1 MIFFFYYILSP
12 ILFVF
17 SLYNEGYFQ
26 RRIALFFF
34 GVLLSIFILSI
45 GPNNRLKENFL
56 ANLDY
61 FNMNKRVIFH
71 LNSGKINFSEQA
83 ECQLSLYKLHKEQV
97 LDVLK
102 GGRVNFQKSD
112 KKANPCQVFVV
123 EKQVSTNFLSVSFE
137 FCQSLSNTIEVLH
150 FLVDQDSKKCLK

>member
-1 MIFFFYYILSP
+1 MIFFFYYILIP
-12 ILFVF
+12 ILFIS

-26 RRIALFFF
+26 RRLALFFF
-34 GVLLSIFILSI
+34 GSLLSIFILSI

-83 ECQLSLYKLHKEQV
+83 ECQLSLYRLDKEQV
-97 LDVLK
+97 LNVLK
-102 GGRVNFQKSD
+102 EGKVNFQKSN
-112 KKANPCQVFVV
+112 KKANPCQLFVV
-123 EKQVSTNFLSVSFE
+123 EKQVNANFLSVSFE
-137 FCQSLSNTIEVLH
+137 LCQNTSNTIEVLH
-150 FLVDQDSKKCLK
+150 FLVNQDLKECLK